1 MHGTPGHY
9 SHLRFMKAP
18 CKEMCERTRRNVRR
32 RPRRSSQTCW
42 RHREGLWA
50 TARSY
55 PGHRA
60 RPRPRLWPPRSH
72 RSQRLCGKRGS
83 ATTKRAGGRP
93 AAARAAASAS
103 QRALRPLL
111 GSRRPPWRRPIGRP
125 VRIGE
130 GPCQYVH
137 RGRCEGGLPRVRAAA
152 THLSTPRR
160 VGARR

>member
-1 MHGTPGHY
+1 MCAVGPADQARHAGRIVRDCG
-9 SHLRFMKAP
+9 LRP
-18 CKEMCERTRRNVRR
+18 DRI
-32 RPRRSSQTCW
+32 P
-42 RHREGLWA
+42 A
-50 TARSY
+50 TARAHDPACGPHGPTGPS
-55 PGHRA
+55 A
-60 RPRPRLWPPRSH
+60 
-72 RSQRLCGKRGS
+72 RLCGKRGS

-130 GPCQYVH
+130 GPRQYVH

-160 VGARR
+160 VGARRCLMMVGVLEVVVVPEYRDNCHLRSL